1 MLCAILGAM
10 DSENLTWFR
19 RLCTYATNS
28 WAGRLF
34 LDKKFL
40 HYTWIGLGISGLNVL
55 LLWLFI
61 DVFEVPTVISSIIV
75 LGGTFIFR
83 YILFTLFKIF

>member
-1 MLCAILGAM
+1 M
-10 DSENLTWFR
+10 DSDSVTWFTRMR
-19 RLCTYATNS
+19 RQATNS

-40 HYTWIGLGISGLNVL
+40 HYTWIGLGISGLNIF

-61 DVFEVPTVISSIIV
+61 DVFGVPTVISSIIV
-75 LGGTFIFR
+75 LGGTFVFR